1 MEIDFST
8 HLYFVISCQ
17 NYVKLYEHNIDISAS
32 GKEKIEDKEV
42 IIVQNENILYLDV
55 KELNDSFRNKNIYL
69 FRLKIKSKSIIGESS
84 IKITLKFG
92 NNNLISKNYVSIKK
106 DKKHLFIYNLFFEGK
121 NIFDWG
127 PLRND
132 WVNEFVNNKFNIIK
146 AQKFLIFKEYIEKH
160 DQNIMD
166 YLLSNTAYEIN
177 NNSKEIVNFEFV
189 LLFLI
194 NLLNFENNFSNLK
207 EGKKLLFKSI
217 LEKFIEIK
225 KVDIKKY
232 NNSEYRKIIETI
244 EKYRKY
250 LEENQL
256 LNLNVIILLY
266 YKINKS
272 DEFKKCFNEIKSK
285 KKEVIDYIFKHHLIF
300 SKFNFSEM
308 ELIYKSGNIKLAN
321 ILNLS
326 LNFNDYIQFFC
337 IYGKEKSEEVIDLKK
352 CPSPDENYSLR
363 YLSKFIDI
371 VIKNE
376 KLYFPYEKF
385 I

>member
-8 HLYFVISCQ
+8 HLYFVICCQ

-32 GKEKIEDKEV
+32 GKEKVEDKEV

-92 NNNLISKNYVSIKK
+92 NNNLISKNYVSITK
-106 DKKHLFIYNLFFEGK
+106 DKDHLFIYNLFFEGK
-121 NIFDWG
+121 NIFDWE
-127 PLRND
+127 PLRNN

-177 NNSKEIVNFEFV
+177 NNSKEILNFEFV

-244 EKYRKY
+244 ENI
-250 LEENQL
+250 EN
-256 LNLNVIILLY
+256 I
-266 YKINKS
+266 
-272 DEFKKCFNEIKSK
+272 
-285 KKEVIDYIFKHHLIF
+285 
-300 SKFNFSEM
+300 
-308 ELIYKSGNIKLAN
+308 
-321 ILNLS
+321 
-326 LNFNDYIQFFC
+326 
-337 IYGKEKSEEVIDLKK
+337 
-352 CPSPDENYSLR
+352 
-363 YLSKFIDI
+363 
-371 VIKNE
+371 
-376 KLYFPYEKF
+376 
-385 I
+385 